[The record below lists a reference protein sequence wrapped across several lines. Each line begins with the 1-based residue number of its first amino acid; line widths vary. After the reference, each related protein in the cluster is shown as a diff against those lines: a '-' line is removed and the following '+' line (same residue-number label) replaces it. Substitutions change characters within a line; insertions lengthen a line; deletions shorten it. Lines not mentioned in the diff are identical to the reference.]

1 MEEISA
7 QEGKTGK
14 EPRLPDIEKMSPL
27 DDAVNVSHDSRLRV
41 HIVAAPETTHPFI
54 LDVTFETGPSVLDE
68 LAQAGLLGVIVKDR
82 TSLEISSVPGTVP
95 NVYRRSR
102 SKMYR
107 MTGIDV
113 FVKAE
118 QNHFS
123 GNMSVI
129 WYTRSEEAQMD
140 LIERLEKLGTSMKGG
155 KELQGTK
162 ITFWFRKPGSGSDS
176 FSRLLKPDDW
186 ETLASNYNATAARKL
201 DDLVRLSPDHARGRI
216 VLLTG
221 FPGTGKTHFIQT
233 LAKEWRSWCKTH
245 YVLSPMAFMSEES
258 AVLDL
263 ISLVTDEDDPDLER
277 TARPGWHLIVME
289 DTGLFLGT
297 DASTIST
304 GFSSF
309 LNLADGLLGQGLNVM
324 FLLTTNERMEKT
336 HEAVLRPGRLHAH
349 IRLDRLS
356 PGECEIWAERN
367 AVPVFRRVW
376 PVAGMTLAELYSLM
390 AGEPSEPSG
399 GEGMVNVPK
408 IGFSPHR
415 S

>member
-1 MEEISA
+1 MS
-7 QEGKTGK
+7 
-14 EPRLPDIEKMSPL
+14 DSEKLSPL
-27 DDAVNVSHDSRLRV
+27 DAAVNISRDSRLRV
-41 HIVAAPETTHPFI
+41 HLVAPPETTHPFI
-54 LDVTFETGPSVLDE
+54 LDVTFEAGPSVLDE
-68 LAQAGLLGVIVKDR
+68 LEQAGLLGGVVKDR
-82 TSLEISSVPGTVP
+82 TNMEISSVPGRVS
-95 NVYRRSR
+95 NVYRKRLSR
-102 SKMYR
+102 MYR
-107 MTGIDV
+107 MTGSDV

-118 QNHFS
+118 QDRYS
-123 GNMSVI
+123 GNMSVV
-129 WYTRSEEAQMD
+129 WHARSEDVQME
-140 LIERLEKLGTSMKGG
+140 LMEKLEKLGAAVKGS
-155 KELQGTK
+155 KDLKGTK
-162 ITFWFRKPGSGSDS
+162 ISFWFRKPGSGSDS
-176 FSRLLKPDDW
+176 FSRILKPDDW
-186 ETLASNYNATAARKL
+186 ETLVPNYNAAAAKKL
-201 DDLVRLSPDHARGRI
+201 DELVHLSPVHARGRI

-263 ISLVTDEDDPDLER
+263 ISLVTDEDDVDLER
-277 TARPGWHLIVME
+277 TSENGWHLVVME

-356 PGECEIWAERN
+356 PDECERWADRN
-367 AVPVFRRVW
+367 AVPASRREW
-376 PVAGMTLAELYSLM
+376 PVGGMTLAELYSLT
-390 AGEPSEPSG
+390 GETDKEQENDRTNESMPR
-399 GEGMVNVPK
+399 

-415 S
+415 